1 MRATEVRKLER
12 RLTAFVH
19 ELFDGLVRSGGHSAT
34 EKYVQGLLLD
44 GDRKSIEPM
53 AKRLAAD
60 PSDVS
65 ALRQSLR
72 FTVAESSWSEQTV
85 LLRVGEL
92 LHRKLPG
99 LEAYALDD
107 TGFPKK
113 GKESVGVARQYSGTL
128 GRIDNCQVA
137 VSLHVLGELGSG
149 CVGFRLYLP
158 ENWASDPARR
168 AKVGVP
174 ESIEF
179 KTKWQLGLDLLD
191 AALQAGLPRWPVL
204 SDAGYGDCDDFR
216 QSLRQRRLHYGV
228 GIQGTLV
235 FWTPGQQ
242 PRPPAPKKPGT
253 QGRPATRWRSTEMP
267 SSALEIAKR
276 LSYRE
281 VTWRQGS
288 RSPQRSR
295 FAAIRVRSAHDHSKG
310 RPPGPEEW
318 LLSEWP
324 AGEERPSKLWL
335 CSLSARA
342 TLRKLVR
349 FVKRR
354 WRIERDYED
363 LKGEVGLDHF
373 EGRTWRGF
381 HHHAALC
388 AVAHAF
394 LVLQRALFP
403 LSPTVQRWT
412 LPMVREVLPCV
423 LIHLIGHCPL
433 CRRAVSRENLAREA
447 PS

>member
-1 MRATEVRKLER
+1 M
-12 RLTAFVH
+12 
-19 ELFDGLVRSGGHSAT
+19 
-34 EKYVQGLLLD
+34 QGLLLD

-149 CVGFRLYLP
+149 CIGFRLDLP

-179 KTKWQLGLDLLD
+179 ETKWQLGLDLLD
-191 AALQAGLPRWPVL
+191 AALEAGLPRWPVL
-204 SDAGYGDCDDFR
+204 R
-216 QSLRQRRLHYGV
+216 EW
-228 GIQGTLV
+228 I
-235 FWTPGQQ
+235 
-242 PRPPAPKKPGT
+242 
-253 QGRPATRWRSTEMP
+253 P
-267 SSALEIAKR
+267 S
-276 LSYRE
+276 
-281 VTWRQGS
+281 
-288 RSPQRSR
+288 
-295 FAAIRVRSAHDHSKG
+295 
-310 RPPGPEEW
+310 
-318 LLSEWP
+318 
-324 AGEERPSKLWL
+324 
-335 CSLSARA
+335 
-342 TLRKLVR
+342 
-349 FVKRR
+349 
-354 WRIERDYED
+354 
-363 LKGEVGLDHF
+363 
-373 EGRTWRGF
+373 
-381 HHHAALC
+381 
-388 AVAHAF
+388 
-394 LVLQRALFP
+394 
-403 LSPTVQRWT
+403 
-412 LPMVREVLPCV
+412 
-423 LIHLIGHCPL
+423 
-433 CRRAVSRENLAREA
+433 
-447 PS
+447 